1 MNEAF
6 CFFTNI
12 SRFLAVEIEYREMY
26 DILKFIKSILKQKGK
41 INKSYCKK
49 VQNIKN
55 TLKKSYLVVF
65 ALKAHT

>member
-41 INKSYCKK
+41 INKNYCKK